1 RRRSIPGPGDLPV
14 GLGGHH
20 EEVRDSGA
28 GDPALGPGD
37 HVLVRPYHVL
47 VALPHRPGP
56 DRLGVGAGVGLRE
69 AGGAPELSSGPDLE
83 PQVEEPAPQFKPL
96 LPGRATKWHSC
107 HLSVL
112 WQCSLPA
119 GGFLLFRPPTAAGSV
134 PPSPPLTKRAGIGII
149 HAWRLLR
156 DRRKQGAM
164 RLESRA
170 EGAVPMATTGIAVE
184 AHRTQVLLLR
194 ALYFGPRSFWQLL
207 RAGKAQAHQ
216 VLQALQS
223 LLDNQLAAYDGSRF
237 VITPAGRQKVEAL
250 GLDRVADPQCETC
263 GGRGHVLR
271 PPFDR
276 VLAEFQEIV
285 AMRPKAT
292 TDFDQGYV
300 TPETSVLRLAL
311 MAQHGDLVGKDLL
324 LLGDDDLTGIAAA
337 LSGLPRRICVLDVD
351 ERIVQ
356 FVRDVARDRGWQNV
370 QAEVYD
376 VREELPA
383 HLRGQFDTFFT
394 DPVETLKGIFL
405 FLSRCTQALRGPGAA
420 GYFGLSYLEASWQKW
435 RQVQQGLLEMGYA
448 ITE

>member
-1 RRRSIPGPGDLPV
+1 MLGDFSGIGGSRARCASNLGRKERYLWQQPVLLWKPIGPRCFCSAHSTSVPVLSGSCCGPARPRPTRCSRPSSRSWTTSWPPTTAAALSSPLRGARRWRRWGWTGWPIRS
-14 GLGGHH
+14 
-20 EEVRDSGA
+20 A
-28 GDPALGPGD
+28 
-37 HVLVRPYHVL
+37 RP
-47 VALPHRPGP
+47 
-56 DRLGVGAGVGLRE
+56 
-69 AGGAPELSSGPDLE
+69 AGGADTSC
-83 PQVEEPAPQFKPL
+83 
-96 LPGRATKWHSC
+96 GR
-107 HLSVL
+107 V
-112 WQCSLPA
+112 
-119 GGFLLFRPPTAAGSV
+119 V
-134 PPSPPLTKRAGIGII
+134 
-149 HAWRLLR
+149 
-156 DRRKQGAM
+156 
-164 RLESRA
+164 A
-170 EGAVPMATTGIAVE
+170 E
-184 AHRTQVLLLR
+184 
-194 ALYFGPRSFWQLL
+194 
-207 RAGKAQAHQ
+207 
-216 VLQALQS
+216 
-223 LLDNQLAAYDGSRF
+223 
-237 VITPAGRQKVEAL
+237 
-250 GLDRVADPQCETC
+250 C
-263 GGRGHVLR
+263 
-271 PPFDR
+271 
-276 VLAEFQEIV
+276 QEIV

-448 ITE
+448 ITEMRGAWQDYLLEEIVARGYPVAKMAPVPVEEPDVAFYTSTVYRLELAEAPKPIYTGR